1 MQESESDNEYDE
13 QVQEQEE
20 LYSGSD
26 SEYYQDSDVDY
37 DDRVDPRDDMSD
49 ELSDGDERGLCG
61 LVFDAPAGACPDL
74 VGLL

>member
-49 ELSDGDERGLCG
+49 ELSDGDERELRLG
-61 LVFDAPAGACPDL
+61 FAAPAGVCPDL
-74 VGLL
+74 EGLL